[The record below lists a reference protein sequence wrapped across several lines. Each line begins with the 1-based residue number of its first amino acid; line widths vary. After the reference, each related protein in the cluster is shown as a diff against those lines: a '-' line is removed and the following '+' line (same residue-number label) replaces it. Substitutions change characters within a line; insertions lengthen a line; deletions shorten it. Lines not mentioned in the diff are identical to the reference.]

1 MLNYSGGTDFMAYSR
16 GIQLEDE
23 VSGEI
28 IDCAMDI
35 ARENGVAAVTVSE
48 ILRKMEITN
57 RVFYNRFKNIDE
69 VIAELY
75 KRVVDEMRICIDT
88 EYDGRENYYEY
99 LIGLAVSVLEKTY
112 ETKLHFAGIMKD
124 YDSRAGENRK
134 WWIAHIAPLLE
145 YGMDSGFLKRADSK
159 LLAYSIWC
167 YCRGFN
173 ASVVGGGLNLG
184 EALESFR
191 LGIRCLI
198 YGLKPSDEG
207 GHENEL

>member
-1 MLNYSGGTDFMAYSR
+1 MAYSR
-16 GIQLEDE
+16 GVQLEDNI
-23 VSGEI
+23 SGKI
-28 IDCAMDI
+28 IDCAMNI

-48 ILRKMEITN
+48 ILRKMKITN

-69 VIAELY
+69 VVTELY
-75 KRVVDEMRICIDT
+75 RQVVNEMRICIDT

-99 LIGLAVSVLEKTY
+99 LVGLAVAVLEKTY
-112 ETKLHFAGIMKD
+112 ETKLHFAGIMKE
-124 YDSRAGENRK
+124 YDVCAAENRK

-145 YGMDSGFLKRADSK
+145 YGMNEGFLKKADST

-173 ASVVGGGLNLG
+173 ASVVGGGLNFN

-191 LGIRCLI
+191 LGIRCFI

-207 GHENEL
+207 GYENEL

>member
-1 MLNYSGGTDFMAYSR
+1 MAYSR
-16 GIQLEDE
+16 GVQLEDNI
-23 VSGEI
+23 SGKI
-28 IDCAMDI
+28 IDCAMNI

-112 ETKLHFAGIMKD
+112 ETKLHFAGITTIVPQKTE
-124 YDSRAGENRK
+124 S
-134 WWIAHIAPLLE
+134 
-145 YGMDSGFLKRADSK
+145 
-159 LLAYSIWC
+159 
-167 YCRGFN
+167 
-173 ASVVGGGLNLG
+173 GGLRIL
-184 EALESFR
+184 R
-191 LGIRCLI
+191 RCLSTEWI
-198 YGLKPSDEG
+198 PAF
-207 GHENEL
+207 